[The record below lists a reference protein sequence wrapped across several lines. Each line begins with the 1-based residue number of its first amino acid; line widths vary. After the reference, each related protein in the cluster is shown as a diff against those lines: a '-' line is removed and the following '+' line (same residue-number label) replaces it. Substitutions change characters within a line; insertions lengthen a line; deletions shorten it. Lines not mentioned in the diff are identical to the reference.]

1 MRIHTGE
8 KPYECSFEGC
18 HKKFRAQGHLTD
30 HMKIH
35 SKVKPFQCKICGG
48 KFTRSST
55 LKIHSY
61 THMNIKPFKCPYKDC
76 DRGFTE
82 KGNMQI
88 HMRTHKKEKCKK
100 RKTIKKQKEEKKQE
114 QKIQSEPQIVMNPV
128 NNVNVWNCFIPF
140 YPMNY
145 QIINNIN
152 NIYYTN
158 STQGNIQEKGVGCNM
173 MMQSTSAN
181 YSNQMWNY
189 N

>member
-1 MRIHTGE
+1 MNSNAVARGLFD
-8 KPYECSFEGC
+8 SV
-18 HKKFRAQGHLTD
+18 RAYMEMAKNDFDIKDQKYLTEIFLKLSE
-30 HMKIH
+30 KIH
-35 SKVKPFQCKICGG
+35 PLALGDVYRSKSQ
-48 KFTRSST
+48 
-55 LKIHSY
+55 
-61 THMNIKPFKCPYKDC
+61 IKMFA
-76 DRGFTE
+76 
-82 KGNMQI
+82 
-88 HMRTHKKEKCKK
+88 K
-100 RKTIKKQKEEKKQE
+100 RLMHWQHLGKKQE

-158 STQGNIQEKGVGCNM
+158 STQGNIQEKGVDCNM

>member
-1 MRIHTGE
+1 
-8 KPYECSFEGC
+8 
-18 HKKFRAQGHLTD
+18 
-30 HMKIH
+30 MKVYA
-35 SKVKPFQCKICGG
+35 KDGADG
-48 KFTRSST
+48 
-55 LKIHSY
+55 LKIHRDALQVIY
-61 THMNIKPFKCPYKDC
+61 GI
-76 DRGFTE
+76 E
-82 KGNMQI
+82 
-88 HMRTHKKEKCKK
+88 KKENSTENEVEQP
-100 RKTIKKQKEEKKQE
+100 RLIEGLEVEKQKEEKKQE

-158 STQGNIQEKGVGCNM
+158 STQGNIQEKGVDCNM